1 MRKLKSKYEDV
12 VKEKTFVEEQLTA
25 EKIKYENDILH
36 LNAKLTHLQDERV
49 AFAAVA
55 NSNRSQQQHDG
66 GGDTKHSEVTGDYV
80 EVKTAY
86 YFFSFEDSAQNVY
99 ILRIF

>member
-66 GGDTKHSEVTGDYV
+66 GGDTDHSEVTGDHV

-86 YFFSFEDSAQNVY
+86 YSFFC
-99 ILRIF
+99 RR